1 MSLHHHHGH
10 NHGHHGHGHGHDHGD
25 GHGHAHGHGHGHAH
39 GPADFS
45 RAFLIGAV
53 LNIAFVAIEAAMGLL
68 AGSMALLADAG
79 HNLSDVLGLG
89 VAWGAAALS
98 RKAPT
103 ERFTYG
109 LRKSSVLAALL
120 NAVFLLVAIGAI
132 AFESIHRFSH
142 PEPVSGA
149 TVMIV
154 AAIGIAVN
162 VTTALMFVSGR
173 KSDLNVRSAFVHMAA
188 DAAIAAAVVVAGLIM
203 LRTGWLW
210 LDPAV
215 SLAIS
220 VIILF
225 GTWGLLRDSVSMSLD
240 AVPAGIDP
248 TDVHSALSGLDGVS
262 RVHDLHIWPM
272 STTEIALTC
281 HLVMPEGAPGD
292 TFLHGTAEMLHH
304 RFRIHHTTIQVETAE
319 EEECHL
325 ASPKVV

>member
-10 NHGHHGHGHGHDHGD
+10 DHGHGHGDV
-25 GHGHAHGHGHGHAH
+25 H

-45 RAFLIGAV
+45 RAFLTGAV
-53 LNIAFVAIEAAMGLL
+53 LNIAFVAVEAAMGLL

-89 VAWGAAALS
+89 VAWGAATLS

-120 NAVFLLVAIGAI
+120 NALFLLVAIGAI

-173 KSDLNVRSAFVHMAA
+173 KSDLNVRSAFIHMAA

-203 LRTGWLW
+203 LKTGWLW

-240 AVPAGIDP
+240 AVPAAIDP
-248 TDVHSALSGLDGVS
+248 ADVHSALAGLEGVS

-292 TFLHGTAEMLHH
+292 AFLHGTAAMLHH

>member
-10 NHGHHGHGHGHDHGD
+10 GHGHSHGHDHG
-25 GHGHAHGHGHGHAH
+25 HSHA
-39 GPADFS
+39 PADFG
-45 RAFLIGAV
+45 RAFLIGTV
-53 LNIAFVAIEAAMGLL
+53 LNLAFVIVEAGVGLL

-162 VTTALMFVSGR
+162 VATALMFVSGR

-240 AVPAGIDP
+240 AVPAAIDP
-248 TDVHSALSGLDGVS
+248 ADVHSALAGLEGVS

-281 HLVMPEGAPGD
+281 HLVMPKGAPGD
-292 TFLHGTAEMLHH
+292 LFLHGTAAMLHQ